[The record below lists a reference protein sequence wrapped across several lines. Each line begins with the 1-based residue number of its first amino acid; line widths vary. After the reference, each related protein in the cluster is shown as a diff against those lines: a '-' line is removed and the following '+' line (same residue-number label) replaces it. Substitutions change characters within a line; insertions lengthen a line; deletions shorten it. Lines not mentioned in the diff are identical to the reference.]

1 MEFSGGLRHTG
12 VHRAPT
18 VLTVDGVG
26 ACLRDGGATRWVLRD
41 MGFAAR
47 AGEVVAVCGPS
58 GSGKSTLLNLL
69 GGLGSPDEGSI
80 RVDVEADG
88 KRVALRV
95 HELSEAER
103 VRYRR
108 QHVGF
113 IFQFFNLL
121 PTLTV
126 EENVLL
132 PRRLNGLA
140 GGRAQAHQRLEP
152 LGLRSLGGRFPG
164 SLSGGEQQRVAI
176 ARALSHTPPL
186 VLADEPT
193 GNLDAA
199 NADRVVECL
208 WDQVRNTGA
217 ALVIATHNERI
228 AEQAD
233 RVVALR

>member
-1 MEFSGGLRHTG
+1 MSQGLIQTG
-12 VHRAPT
+12 RGAT
-18 VLTVDGVG
+18 AVLAVDGVG
-26 ACLRDGGATRWVLRD
+26 VCLRDGDAQRWILRD
-41 MGFAAR
+41 IGFAAR

-69 GGLGSPDEGSI
+69 GGLGVPDEGSI
-80 RVDVEADG
+80 RVNVDVDG
-88 KRVALRV
+88 SEVALRV
-95 HELSEAER
+95 DQLSEADR

-108 QHVGF
+108 RHVGF

-132 PRRLNGLA
+132 PRRLNGLS
-140 GGRAQAHQRLEP
+140 GGSAQALERLHP
-152 LGLRSLGGRFPG
+152 LGVGDLIERFPG

-176 ARALSHTPPL
+176 ARALSHAPPL

-193 GNLDAA
+193 GNLDAE
-199 NADRVVECL
+199 NADRVVACL
-208 WDQVRNTGA
+208 WEQVRDTGA
-217 ALVIATHNERI
+217 ALVIATHNARI
-228 AEQAD
+228 AERAD

>member
-1 MEFSGGLRHTG
+1 MRRTT
-12 VHRAPT
+12 A
-18 VLTVDGVG
+18 VLTVERVGV
-26 ACLRDGGATRWVLRD
+26 CLRDGDASRWILRD
-41 MGFAAR
+41 IGFAAR
-47 AGEVVAVCGPS
+47 PGEVVAVCGPS
-58 GSGKSTLLNLL
+58 GSGKSTLLKLV
-69 GGLGSPDEGSI
+69 GGFGIPEEGSI
-80 RVDVEADG
+80 RLDVKTGGE
-88 KRVALRV
+88 REALRV
-95 HELSEAER
+95 HELTEAER

-132 PRRLNGLA
+132 PRRLNKLGGGSEQALERLA
-140 GGRAQAHQRLEP
+140 P
-152 LGLRSLGGRFPG
+152 LGVGDLRERFPD

-176 ARALSHTPPL
+176 ARALSHAPPL

-208 WDQVRNTGA
+208 WDQVRHA
-217 ALVIATHNERI
+217 RAVLVIATHNERI
-228 AEQAD
+228 AERAD

>member
-1 MEFSGGLRHTG
+1 MSQGLIQTERG
-12 VHRAPT
+12 AIAI
-18 VLTVDGVG
+18 LTLDGVG
-26 ACLRDGGATRWVLRD
+26 VCLRDGDARRWILRD
-41 MGFAAR
+41 IGFAAR

-69 GGLGSPDEGSI
+69 GGLRVPEEGSI
-80 RVDVEADG
+80 GVNVRVDGREL
-88 KRVALRV
+88 ALRV
-95 HELSEAER
+95 DQLSEADR

-132 PRRLNGLA
+132 PRRLNGLS
-140 GGRAQAHQRLEP
+140 GGSAQALERLEP
-152 LGLRSLGGRFPG
+152 LGVGDLCGRFPD

-176 ARALSHTPPL
+176 ARALSHAPPL

-193 GNLDAA
+193 GNLDAE
-199 NADRVVECL
+199 NADRVVACL
-208 WDQVRNTGA
+208 WDQVRSAGA
-217 ALVIATHNERI
+217 ALVIATHNARI

>member
-1 MEFSGGLRHTG
+1 MSQGLIQTERDTT
-12 VHRAPT
+12 A
-18 VLTVDGVG
+18 VLALDGVG
-26 ACLRDGGATRWVLRD
+26 VCLRDGDARRWILRD
-41 MGFAAR
+41 VGFAAR

-58 GSGKSTLLNLL
+58 GSGKSTLLSLL
-69 GGLGSPDEGSI
+69 GGLRVPDEGSI
-80 RVDVEADG
+80 RVNVDVDG
-88 KRVALRV
+88 RDVALRV
-95 HELSEAER
+95 DQLSEADR

-108 QHVGF
+108 RHVGF

-132 PRRLNGLA
+132 PRRLNRLS
-140 GGRAQAHQRLEP
+140 GGSAQALKRLEP
-152 LGLRSLGGRFPG
+152 LGVGDLSGRFPG

-176 ARALSHTPPL
+176 ARALSHAPPL
-186 VLADEPT
+186 LFADEPT
-193 GNLDAA
+193 GNLDAE

-208 WDQVRNTGA
+208 WEQVRDTGA
-217 ALVIATHNERI
+217 ALVIATHNVRI

>member
-1 MEFSGGLRHTG
+1 MSERLRQTE
-12 VHRAPT
+12 RRRTTA
-18 VLTVDGVG
+18 VLTVEGVG
-26 ACLRDGGATRWVLRD
+26 VCLHDGGEKRWILRDI
-41 MGFAAR
+41 GFVAR

-58 GSGKSTLLNLL
+58 GSGKSTLLNLV
-69 GGLGSPDEGSI
+69 GGLRTPEEGSI
-80 RVDVEADG
+80 QLDVEADG
-88 KRVALRV
+88 EQVALRV
-95 HELSEAER
+95 DQLSEAER

-108 QHVGF
+108 QQVGF

-132 PRRLNGLA
+132 PRRLNGLRS
-140 GGRAQAHQRLEP
+140 GSDQALERLEP
-152 LGLRSLGGRFPG
+152 LGVGDLGGRFPD

-176 ARALSHTPPL
+176 ARALSHAPPL

-208 WDQVRNTGA
+208 WRQVRDTGA
-217 ALVIATHNERI
+217 ALVIATHNTRI

>member
-1 MEFSGGLRHTG
+1 MSERLRQTARG
-12 VHRAPT
+12 RAGA
-18 VLTVDGVG
+18 VLTVEAVGTGLYDGG
-26 ACLRDGGATRWVLRD
+26 ERRWILRDVGLV
-41 MGFAAR
+41 AR

-58 GSGKSTLLNLL
+58 GSGKSTLLHLV
-69 GGLGSPDEGSI
+69 GGLRTPEEGSI
-80 RVDVEADG
+80 RLDVDAEG
-88 KRVALRV
+88 GRVALRV
-95 HELSEAER
+95 DQLSEAER

-108 QHVGF
+108 QRVGF

-132 PRRLNGLA
+132 PRRLNGLK
-140 GGRAQAHQRLEP
+140 GGSAQALELLEP
-152 LGLRSLGGRFPG
+152 LGVGDLSGRFPG

-176 ARALSHTPPL
+176 ARALSHAPPL

-199 NADRVVECL
+199 NADRVLECL
-208 WDQVRNTGA
+208 WDRVRDTGA
-217 ALVIATHNERI
+217 ALVIATHDARI

>member
-1 MEFSGGLRHTG
+1 M
-12 VHRAPT
+12 
-18 VLTVDGVG
+18 
-26 ACLRDGGATRWVLRD
+26 LRDV
-41 MGFAAR
+41 GFAAH

-69 GGLGSPDEGSI
+69 GGLGIPEEGSI
-80 RVDVEADG
+80 RLDVEADG
-88 KRVALRV
+88 ERRALRV
-95 HELSEAER
+95 ERLSEAER

-132 PRRLNGLA
+132 PRRLNGLQ
-140 GGRAQAHQRLEP
+140 GRSDEALERLEP
-152 LGLRSLGGRFPG
+152 LGVGDLSGRFPG

-176 ARALSHTPPL
+176 ARALSHAPPL

-199 NADRVVECL
+199 NADRVVACL
-208 WDQVRNTGA
+208 WDQVRDTGA
-217 ALVIATHNERI
+217 ALVIATHNARI

>member
-1 MEFSGGLRHTG
+1 MRQIDPGRT
-12 VHRAPT
+12 AA
-18 VLTVDGVG
+18 VLTVEGVG
-26 ACLRDGGATRWVLRD
+26 VCLRDAGARRWILRD
-41 MGFAAR
+41 VRFAAQ

-58 GSGKSTLLNLL
+58 GSGKSTLLNHI
-69 GGLGSPDEGSI
+69 GGLRIPQQGSI
-80 RVDVEADG
+80 ELNVEADDE
-88 KRVALRV
+88 RAVLRV
-95 HELSEAER
+95 HEMSEAER

-108 QHVGF
+108 CHVGF

-132 PRRLNGLA
+132 PRRLNK
-140 GGRAQAHQRLEP
+140 
-152 LGLRSLGGRFPG
+152 LGGGSREALDRLTELGVGNLLDRFPN

-176 ARALSHTPPL
+176 ARALAHAPPL

-208 WDQVRNTGA
+208 WDQVRGAGA
-217 ALVIATHNERI
+217 ALVIATHNARLAER
-228 AEQAD
+228 AD

>member
-1 MEFSGGLRHTG
+1 MSRGSIQTERGTT
-12 VHRAPT
+12 A
-18 VLTVDGVG
+18 VLALDGVG
-26 ACLRDGGATRWVLRD
+26 VCLRDGDARRWILRD
-41 MGFAAR
+41 IGFAAG

-69 GGLGSPDEGSI
+69 GGLRVPDEGSI
-80 RVDVEADG
+80 RVNVDVDG
-88 KRVALRV
+88 RDVALRV
-95 HELSEAER
+95 DQLSEADR

-108 QHVGF
+108 RHVGF

-132 PRRLNGLA
+132 PRRLNRLS
-140 GGRAQAHQRLEP
+140 GGSAQALERLEP
-152 LGLRSLGGRFPG
+152 LGVGDLSGRFPG

-176 ARALSHTPPL
+176 ARALSHAPPL
-186 VLADEPT
+186 LLADEPT
-193 GNLDAA
+193 GNLDAE

-208 WDQVRNTGA
+208 WEQVRDAGA
-217 ALVIATHNERI
+217 ALVIATHNVRI

>member
-1 MEFSGGLRHTG
+1 MCEGLRQTQAQ
-12 VHRAPT
+12 RAAD
-18 VLTVDGVG
+18 VLAIEGVG
-26 ACLRDGGATRWVLRD
+26 TCLRDGGGRRWILRD
-41 MGFAAR
+41 IGFAAR

-69 GGLGSPDEGSI
+69 GGLRVPEEGSI
-80 RVDVEADG
+80 RVSVDLDG
-88 KRVALRV
+88 REVALRV
-95 HELSEAER
+95 DQMSEAER

-108 QHVGF
+108 RHVGF

-126 EENVLL
+126 AENVLL
-132 PRRLNGLA
+132 PRRLNGLS
-140 GGRAQAHQRLEP
+140 GGSAQARERLEP
-152 LGLRSLGGRFPG
+152 LGVGDLGGRFPG

-176 ARALSHTPPL
+176 ARALSHAPPL

-208 WDQVRNTGA
+208 WEQVRDTGA
-217 ALVIATHNERI
+217 ALVIATHNTGI

>member
-1 MEFSGGLRHTG
+1 MFRGLRHTEMHD
-12 VHRAPT
+12 VPA

-26 ACLRDGGATRWVLRD
+26 ACLLDGGSARWILRGV
-41 MGFAAR
+41 GFAAR

-69 GGLGSPDEGSI
+69 GGLGCPDEGSI
-80 RVDVEADG
+80 CVAVEADG

-108 QHVGF
+108 RHVGF

-132 PRRLNGLA
+132 PRRLNGLS
-140 GGRAQAHQRLEP
+140 GGRAQALQRLEP
-152 LGLRSLGGRFPG
+152 LGMGNLGGRFPD

-176 ARALSHTPPL
+176 ARALSHAPPL

>member
-1 MEFSGGLRHTG
+1 MSERLRQTE
-12 VHRAPT
+12 RRQAT
-18 VLTVDGVG
+18 AVLTVEKVGVCLHHG
-26 ACLRDGGATRWVLRD
+26 EERRWILRDI
-41 MGFAAR
+41 GFSAR

-69 GGLGSPDEGSI
+69 GGLRVPEEGSI
-80 RVDVEADG
+80 RVNVDVDG
-88 KRVALRV
+88 RDVALRV
-95 HELSEAER
+95 DQLSEADR

-108 QHVGF
+108 RHVGF

-132 PRRLNGLA
+132 PRRLNRLS
-140 GGRAQAHQRLEP
+140 GGSAQALERLEP
-152 LGLRSLGGRFPG
+152 LGVGDLSERFPG

-176 ARALSHTPPL
+176 ARALSHAPPL

-208 WDQVRNTGA
+208 WEQVRDAGA
-217 ALVIATHNERI
+217 ALVIATHNVRI

>member
-1 MEFSGGLRHTG
+1 MSRGLIQTKTS
-12 VHRAPT
+12 APA
-18 VLTVDGVG
+18 VLALDGVG
-26 ACLRDGGATRWVLRD
+26 VCLRDGDGRRWILRD
-41 MGFAAR
+41 IGFEAR
-47 AGEVVAVCGPS
+47 AGQVVAVCGPS

-69 GGLGSPDEGSI
+69 GGLQVPDEGAI
-80 RVDVEADG
+80 RVNINGDAREA
-88 KRVALRV
+88 ALRV
-95 HELSEAER
+95 DQLSEADR

-108 QHVGF
+108 RHVGF

-132 PRRLNGLA
+132 PRRLNGLS
-140 GGRAQAHQRLEP
+140 GGSAQALERLEP
-152 LGLRSLGGRFPG
+152 LGVGNLSGRFPG

-176 ARALSHTPPL
+176 ARALSHAPPL

-208 WDQVRNTGA
+208 LGQVRDTGA
-217 ALVIATHNERI
+217 ALVIATHNTRI

>member
-1 MEFSGGLRHTG
+1 M
-12 VHRAPT
+12 
-18 VLTVDGVG
+18 
-26 ACLRDGGATRWVLRD
+26 
-41 MGFAAR
+41 
-47 AGEVVAVCGPS
+47 AVCGPS

-69 GGLGSPDEGSI
+69 GGLRVPEEGSI
-80 RVDVEADG
+80 RVNVDVDG
-88 KRVALRV
+88 REVALRV
-95 HELSEAER
+95 DQLSEADR

-108 QHVGF
+108 RHVGF

-132 PRRLNGLA
+132 PRRLNGLS
-140 GGRAQAHQRLEP
+140 GGSDQALERLEP
-152 LGLRSLGGRFPG
+152 LGVGDLSGRFPD

-176 ARALSHTPPL
+176 ARALSHAPPL

-208 WDQVRNTGA
+208 WDQVRDTGA
-217 ALVIATHNERI
+217 ALVIATHNTRI

>member
-1 MEFSGGLRHTG
+1 MSRGLIQTEKG
-12 VHRAPT
+12 TTA
-18 VLTVDGVG
+18 VLDGVG
-26 ACLRDGGATRWVLRD
+26 VCLRDGDAQRWILREI
-41 MGFAAR
+41 GFEAR

-58 GSGKSTLLNLL
+58 GSGKSTLLNLV
-69 GGLGSPDEGSI
+69 GGLRLPNEGSI
-80 RVDVEADG
+80 RVNVDVGGRE
-88 KRVALRV
+88 VALRV
-95 HELSEAER
+95 DQLSEADR

-108 QHVGF
+108 RHIGF

-132 PRRLNGLA
+132 PRQLNGLSS
-140 GGRAQAHQRLEP
+140 GSAQALERLEP
-152 LGLRSLGGRFPG
+152 LGVGDLSGRFPD

-176 ARALSHTPPL
+176 ARALSHAPPL

-199 NADRVVECL
+199 NANRVVESL
-208 WDQVRNTGA
+208 WGQVRDAGA
-217 ALVIATHNERI
+217 ALVIATHNTQI

>member
-1 MEFSGGLRHTG
+1 MRQIDPSRTT
-12 VHRAPT
+12 A
-18 VLTVDGVG
+18 VLTVEGVG
-26 ACLRDGGATRWVLRD
+26 VCLRDAGARRWILRD
-41 MGFAAR
+41 VRFAAQ

-58 GSGKSTLLNLL
+58 GSGKSTLLNHI
-69 GGLGSPDEGSI
+69 GGLRIPQEGLI
-80 RVDVEADG
+80 ELNVEADE
-88 KRVALRV
+88 KRTVLRV
-95 HELSEAER
+95 HEMSEAER

-108 QHVGF
+108 RHVGF

-132 PRRLNGLA
+132 PKRLNQLRDGS
-140 GGRAQAHQRLEP
+140 AQALDRLKE
-152 LGLRSLGGRFPG
+152 LGVGNLLDRFPN

-176 ARALSHTPPL
+176 ARALAHAPPL

-208 WDQVRNTGA
+208 WDQVRGAGA

-228 AEQAD
+228 AERAD

>member
-1 MEFSGGLRHTG
+1 MEISGGVRHTA
-12 VHRAPT
+12 VHGAPA
-18 VLTVDGVG
+18 VLTVARLGV
-26 ACLRDGGATRWVLRD
+26 CLRDGDATRWIFRD

-47 AGEVVAVCGPS
+47 GGEVVAVCGPS

-80 RVDVEADG
+80 CVAVEAGG

-108 QHVGF
+108 EHVGF

-132 PRRLNGLA
+132 PRRLNGL
-140 GGRAQAHQRLEP
+140 GGGSEQALRRLEP
-152 LGLRSLGGRFPG
+152 LGLGNLGGRFPD

-176 ARALSHTPPL
+176 ARALSHAPPL

>member
-1 MEFSGGLRHTG
+1 MESSGDLRHTA
-12 VHRAPT
+12 VHRAPA
-18 VLTVDGVG
+18 VLTVAGLG

-41 MGFAAR
+41 IGFAAC

-69 GGLGSPDEGSI
+69 GGLRSPDEGSI
-80 RVDVEADG
+80 CLDVEADG
-88 KRVALRV
+88 KRV
-95 HELSEAER
+95 
-103 VRYRR
+103 
-108 QHVGF
+108 
-113 IFQFFNLL
+113 
-121 PTLTV
+121 
-126 EENVLL
+126 
-132 PRRLNGLA
+132 LA
-140 GGRAQAHQRLEP
+140 GGPAQALRRLEP
-152 LGLRSLGGRFPG
+152 LGLGNLGSRFPD

-176 ARALSHTPPL
+176 ARALSHAPLL

>member
-1 MEFSGGLRHTG
+1 MSERLRQIQGQHTT
-12 VHRAPT
+12 A
-18 VLTVDGVG
+18 VLTVKGVG
-26 ACLRDGGATRWVLRD
+26 VCLHDGGARRWILRD
-41 MGFAAR
+41 VGFAAH

-69 GGLGSPDEGSI
+69 GGLNLPEEGSI
-80 RVDVEADG
+80 RLDVEADG
-88 KRVALRV
+88 ERMALRV
-95 HELSEAER
+95 DQLSEAER

-108 QHVGF
+108 RHVGF

-132 PRRLNGLA
+132 PRRLNGLE
-140 GGRAQAHQRLEP
+140 GGSDQALERLQP
-152 LGLRSLGGRFPG
+152 LGVGDLSGRFPD

-176 ARALSHTPPL
+176 ARALSHAPPL

-208 WDQVRNTGA
+208 WDQVRDTGA
-217 ALVIATHNERI
+217 ALVIATHNTRI

>member
-1 MEFSGGLRHTG
+1 MG
-12 VHRAPT
+12 
-18 VLTVDGVG
+18 
-26 ACLRDGGATRWVLRD
+26 LRDGDERRWILRD
-41 MGFAAR
+41 IGFVAH

-58 GSGKSTLLNLL
+58 GAGKSTLLNVV
-69 GGLGSPDEGSI
+69 GGFRIPEEGSI
-80 RVDVEADG
+80 RLDIEAGG
-88 KRVALRV
+88 KREALRV
-95 HELSEAER
+95 HALSDAER

-108 QHVGF
+108 RHVGF

-132 PRRLNGLA
+132 PRQLNKLRA
-140 GGRAQAHQRLEP
+140 GSEQALERLEP
-152 LGLRSLGGRFPG
+152 LGVGNLRERFPD

-176 ARALSHTPPL
+176 ARALAHAPPL

-208 WDQVRNTGA
+208 WDQVHSAGA
-217 ALVIATHNERI
+217 VLLIATHNERI
-228 AEQAD
+228 AERAD

>member
-1 MEFSGGLRHTG
+1 MRRT
-12 VHRAPT
+12 AA
-18 VLTVDGVG
+18 VLTVERVGVCLLDGD
-26 ACLRDGGATRWVLRD
+26 ASRWILRDI
-41 MGFAAR
+41 GFAAR
-47 AGEVVAVCGPS
+47 PGEVVAVCGPS
-58 GSGKSTLLNLL
+58 GSGKSTLLNLV
-69 GGLGSPDEGSI
+69 GGFGIPEEGSI
-80 RVDVEADG
+80 RLDVETGG
-88 KRVALRV
+88 KREALRV
-95 HELSEAER
+95 HELTEAER

-132 PRRLNGLA
+132 PRRLNKLGGGSEQALERLA
-140 GGRAQAHQRLEP
+140 P
-152 LGLRSLGGRFPG
+152 LGVGDLRERFPD

-176 ARALSHTPPL
+176 ARALAHAPPL

-208 WDQVRNTGA
+208 WDQVRHA
-217 ALVIATHNERI
+217 RAVLVIATHNERI
-228 AEQAD
+228 AERAD